1 MKAVT
6 NLQHQMIFTEVL
18 LRKNKQ
24 KKWFQVVRAVY
35 CFRYHQEA
43 LGQEWSDKELKKGI
57 ITGCN

>member
-1 MKAVT
+1 
-6 NLQHQMIFTEVL
+6 MIFTEVL

-24 KKWFQVVRAVY
+24 KKWFQVVRAVC
-35 CFRYHQEA
+35 CFRYHQKA